1 MSLVPPLKPRQFAR
15 IISGNF
21 SPRPKSAM
29 ACAVLWAESGYQT
42 WPAWGLIDSLESGF
56 AGSAGTTAS
65 TVLVSTEMTP
75 KGMPPSLALPA
86 TTVLPQP
93 ASVSVNEPL
102 SNKPVPSAL
111 SRQFSHVVRRAVRRR
126 PGRHRPV
133 DGIRRREHARLQ
145 VVGRRG
151 DVGQPSDDGLAA
163 CA

>member
-1 MSLVPPLKPRQFAR
+1 MSYFVSSSTIFAPNFSTSSYMSLVPPEKPRQFAR

-21 SPRPKSAM
+21 SPRPKSAI
-29 ACAVLWAESGYQT
+29 ACAVLCALSGYQT

-75 KGMPPSLALPA
+75 NGMPPNFALPA

-93 ASVSVNEPL
+93 AKVSVNEPL

-111 SRQFSHVVRRAVRRR
+111 SSNS
-126 PGRHRPV
+126 
-133 DGIRRREHARLQ
+133 LT
-145 VVGRRG
+145 
-151 DVGQPSDDGLAA
+151 S
-163 CA
+163 